1 MSGYGTPGQRNSQ
14 FTEHL
19 EATETFL
26 KLERAWLTPNGDG
39 REDLLTVALNVGVP
53 GTVSLTL
60 YNLNGLAVCH
70 WLRNQ
75 WVGVDQE
82 INWNGTDDTGSL
94 LPMGRYILLATL
106 TRTNGKVQTTK
117 TVVTVL

>member
-1 MSGYGTPGQRNSQ
+1 
-14 FTEHL
+14 
-19 EATETFL
+19 
-26 KLERAWLTPNGDG
+26 
-39 REDLLTVALNVGVP
+39 VALNVGEP

-60 YNLNGLAVCH
+60 FNVQGIPVCY
-70 WLRNQ
+70 WLRNE

-94 LPMGRYILLATL
+94 LPSGRYILLATL
-106 TRTNGKVQTTK
+106 TRANGKIQTAK